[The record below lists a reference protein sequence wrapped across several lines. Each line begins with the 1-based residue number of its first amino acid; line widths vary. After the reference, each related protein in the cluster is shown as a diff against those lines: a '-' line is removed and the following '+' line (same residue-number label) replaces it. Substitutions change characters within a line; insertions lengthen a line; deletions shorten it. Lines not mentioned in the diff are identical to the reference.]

1 MFVIFVGVV
10 FRYKVRLGLVIL
22 NMHFEDV
29 EDSDSDFEDE
39 EFENLA
45 ILLAFPMWQRIFRPR
60 TDHFTW
66 WRDDDRFRLSKS
78 TVRYIVDMISDQICS
93 RTDWYVLF

>member
-1 MFVIFVGVV
+1 M
-10 FRYKVRLGLVIL
+10 Y
-22 NMHFEDV
+22 FEYV
-29 EDSDSDFEDE
+29 EDSDFEDE

-45 ILLAFPMWQRIFRPR
+45 MLLAFPMRQRIFRPR

-66 WRDDDRFRLSKS
+66 WRDDEFFDRFRLSKS
-78 TVRYIVDMISDQICS
+78 TVRYIVDMISDRICS